1 MEFNQFNQFSDNG
14 FDDSI
19 NFREVLEKYLIHF
32 KWFIL
37 SVVVVV
43 TLAYFYL
50 RKEVPRYEIASSIL
64 IKDKEKGSSVN
75 QLGAFEDLGLF
86 GSNNNSLENE
96 IHILTSRRL
105 MKKVVNELR
114 LNVRYYIENSPYNLE
129 QYPNYPIVLKF
140 SRDTITNENLY
151 KKSINTIS
159 TSFKINVRNSNSF
172 EFFDS
177 EGNSKGI
184 KKFGKEFKADFGFV
198 EIDLNVPAIN
208 QIKGKNIVVTLNKLD
223 KIVDRYKNGLI
234 VAPIDDQSRVVSV
247 SIKENIK
254 QKGIAVINNLIAQYN
269 ADAIE
274 DKNQVYKKTT
284 EFLNDRIV
292 LITSE
297 LNVIESTV
305 EQFKT
310 SKGLIDTKT
319 GADIFLQSS
328 SANEKE
334 LLEANTQVTLVDLM
348 ISELNKNQSNNEL
361 LPANIGLSDPSIILL
376 IGEYNILVLQRNRIL
391 KSSTT
396 KNPLIVSLN
405 SQLNVL
411 KKNLNN
417 SLISINSSL
426 KIQINALNKQSGR
439 INSRIASVPK
449 NEKEFKDIVRQQE
462 TKNAVYLFL
471 LQKREESILS
481 NAITIDKARI
491 VDRAYTNGYPVS
503 PKPGITYFAALLI
516 GLLIPAGVIYIKDT
530 LDTKVHDEKDIRK
543 LKIPYLGDIPL
554 TSSKKDLYISDFD
567 NSNIAESFRFLRT
580 NINFMLDSKE
590 VGKTVF
596 VTSTQSSEGKTFTAI
611 NLAVSLAISGK
622 KTLLLGMDLRAPKIS
637 KYLKLEDKPGVAN
650 FISDNN
656 INIEEITEVNKNFK
670 NLDLINSGN
679 VPPNPVE
686 LLMSKRVKELFEEV
700 KFKYEY
706 IIVDTAPVGMVTDT
720 IQISKHADIT
730 IYVVKANYLDKR
742 MLHIPEKLHK
752 EKKLP
757 NMAILINGSDHS
769 KGAYGY
775 GYGYGYGNKKE
786 SPWYKKVFNNDAI

>member
-198 EIDLNVPAIN
+198 EIDLNVPSIN